1 MTDRRALVTGATGN
15 VGQATTRVLR
25 AAGWRVQG
33 VSREQGLDLAD
44 ANKVRTFA
52 ADQREGFDLLVVAHG
67 VVEAHTFRD
76 ADLEEWERIVDGNLQ
91 TTFNVVNALLRWNLV
106 KAGGLLVFCSS
117 IQATQTRAGRGLYAV
132 AMAGREAMARALA
145 VELSGR
151 SIRSVALRLGQL
163 TTTMK
168 GVSFSPEQVKA
179 ITDRLPAPLVPPE
192 EVARL
197 VLTLW
202 TLKSVTGAVWDVDS
216 GHNLAVWP

>member
-1 MTDRRALVTGATGN
+1 MNKRALITGITGN
-15 VGQATTRVLR
+15 VGSACAAHLR
-25 AAGWRVQG
+25 AAGWLVTG
-33 VSREQGLDLAD
+33 LSRETGMDLAD
-44 ANKVRTFA
+44 VNKVRTFA
-52 ADQREGFDLLVVAHG
+52 ADLREGFDLIVVAHG
-67 VVEAHTFRD
+67 VVEAVTFRD
-76 ADLEEWERIVDGNLQ
+76 ADAEEWGRVVDGNLR

-106 KAGGLLVFCSS
+106 NVGGLLVFCSS
-117 IQATQTRAGRGLYAV
+117 IQATQPRAGRGLYAV

-145 VELSGR
+145 VELSGL

-163 TTTMK
+163 SQQMK
-168 GVSFSPEQVKA
+168 GVTFSPEQVKA